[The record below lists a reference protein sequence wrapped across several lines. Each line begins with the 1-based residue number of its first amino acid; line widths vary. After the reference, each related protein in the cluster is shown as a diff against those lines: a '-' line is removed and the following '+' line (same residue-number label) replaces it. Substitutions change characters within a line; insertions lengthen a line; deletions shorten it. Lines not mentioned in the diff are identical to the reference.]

1 MMFIEDTF
9 DVIFTIYLGN
19 QVIEQWRMQ
28 APRPFIEAQF
38 IQTVQQIASQ
48 KQPMKVVVSREEV
61 IWDQFEQK
69 HKVLPITMEFQNY
82 KE

>member
-28 APRPFIEAQF
+28 APRPLLKLNSFRQF
-38 IQTVQQIASQ
+38 S
-48 KQPMKVVVSREEV
+48 KLLLRSS
-61 IWDQFEQK
+61 
-69 HKVLPITMEFQNY
+69 L
-82 KE
+82 